1 MAEPAILTAL
11 SALRP
16 RLLEWY
22 AQNRRDLPWRRT
34 REPWHIWVS
43 EVMCQQT
50 RVASV
55 IPYFERFMARF
66 PTPAALAESPLD
78 DLLTLWAGLGYYSRA
93 RNLHKGATQV
103 VERHGGRIPNDPK
116 AFLALAGVGRYTAGA
131 VMSIAFDRAEP
142 VVDGNVVRVFSRL
155 LCIEEDP
162 RTTAVQ
168 AALWRSAAALVE
180 GPTPGDLNQSIMEL
194 GALVCS
200 PKSPSCLLCPVRQ
213 GCLAFERG
221 VAADLPIK
229 PKRKA
234 RPVTRFVAG
243 LARDESGA
251 IWMAKRAGEGLLGG
265 LWELPAVEAPGD
277 LSALELVAG
286 EVLAEVTHGF
296 THRLWEIEVRAAVG
310 SPKLNEYSEMRAV
323 QAAEL
328 AGLALS
334 GPGIKALR
342 ACGIKLAH
350 RRGAGRR

>member
-1 MAEPAILTAL
+1 MPDLT
-11 SALRP
+11 ALRP

-34 REPWHIWVS
+34 RNPWHIWVS

-66 PTPAALAESPLD
+66 PTPTALAEAPLD

-103 VERHGGRIPNDPK
+103 LQRHGGEIPNDPK
-116 AFLALAGVGRYTAGA
+116 AFLALAGVGRYTCGA
-131 VMSIAFDRAEP
+131 VMSIAFGRCEP

-168 AALWRSAAALVE
+168 KALWATAGALVQ

-200 PKSPSCLLCPVRQ
+200 PKSPTCLLCPVRDA
-213 GCLAFERG
+213 C
-221 VAADLPIK
+221 VAHDKGIAATLPIK
-229 PKRKA
+229 PKRKP

-243 LARDESGA
+243 LVRDDAGS
-251 IWMAKRAGEGLLGG
+251 IWMAQRAGEGLLGG
-265 LWELPAVEAPGD
+265 LWELPAVELPGE
-277 LSALELVAG
+277 LSALDLVAG
-286 EVLAEVTHGF
+286 DALAEITHGF
-296 THRLWEIEVRAAVG
+296 THRVWEVAVHAATG
-310 SPKLNEYSEMRAV
+310 RPKLNEYSEMRAIPV
-323 QAAEL
+323 SEL
-328 AGLALS
+328 TQLPLS

-342 ACGIKLAH
+342 ACGVKIAH
-350 RRGAGRR
+350 RRGAGKKTAG